1 MRALGRWLVAG
12 LLLLLGRRGRR
23 RPERPERP
31 QFEASRGAELLT
43 LALLAGVSAA
53 CVAFA
58 VVYFTGASTQ
68 WLGFALGGAFVLA
81 AAASG
86 IAGKRLVSQKK
97 HVEPRPELEHREDRE
112 KVVQELTEPARGL
125 TRRRLLL
132 TAAGGAVTALLGAL
146 AIPALSLGPGA
157 ESALTRSPWR
167 RGRRLV
173 DERGRPIAAAE
184 IAVGNFLTAFPEGA
198 DKEQLSSP
206 LVVVRIRPEDLHLP
220 SDRSDWAPKGILAF
234 SKICTH
240 AGCAIA
246 LFRYPLYGPRSP
258 KPALVCPCH
267 YSTFDVARGGHRVFG
282 PADRALPQLPLAID
296 GQGHLVAAGDFSG
309 RIGPSWWGVRK
320 S

>member
-1 MRALGRWLVAG
+1 MRALGRWFVAA
-12 LLLLLGRRGRR
+12 LLLLLGRGRR
-23 RPERPERP
+23 RERPEKPR
-31 QFEASRGAELLT
+31 FEASGRHELLA
-43 LALLAGVSAA
+43 LAFLAAVPAA

-58 VVYFTGASTQ
+58 AVYFTGASTQ
-68 WLGFALGGAFVLA
+68 WLGLALGGAFGIA

-86 IAGKRLVSQKK
+86 LAGKRLVSQKK
-97 HVEPRPELEHREDRE
+97 HVEPRPELEHAQERED
-112 KVVQELTEPARGL
+112 VLQELGEPAAGL

-132 TAAGGAVTALLGAL
+132 TAAGGAAAALLGAL
-146 AIPALSLGPGA
+146 ALPALSLGPGA
-157 ESALTRSPWR
+157 GGRLTRSPWR

-173 DERGRPIAAAE
+173 DEHGRPIAAADVG
-184 IAVGNFLTAFPEGA
+184 VGNFLTAFPEGA
-198 DKEQLSSP
+198 DKEQLASP
-206 LVVVRIRPEDLHLP
+206 LVVVRIRPEELRLP
-220 SDRSDWAPKGILAF
+220 PDRSGWAPRGILAF

-240 AGCAIA
+240 AGCAVA

-296 GQGHLVAAGDFSG
+296 GDGNLVAAGDFSG

-320 S
+320 G